1 MGAAD
6 FSGKAVCVEKPARSL
21 EEVIEE
27 AKAGRQEKPEDWF
40 AGQESE
46 EDEEEKWRR
55 LRLMQE
61 TSGNQVQT
69 SSHRR

>member
-6 FSGKAVCVEKPARSL
+6 FPRKVVCVEKPAMSL
-21 EEVIEE
+21 EEVTEE
-27 AKAGRQEKPEDWF
+27 AKAGRQEKSEDWF